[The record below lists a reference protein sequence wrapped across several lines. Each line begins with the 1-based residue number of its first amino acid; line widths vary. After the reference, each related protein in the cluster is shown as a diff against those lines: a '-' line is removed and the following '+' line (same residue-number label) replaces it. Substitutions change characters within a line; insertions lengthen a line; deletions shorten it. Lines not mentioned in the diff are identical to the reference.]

1 MARTRLA
8 VAPLRRRFDADIPA
22 ALPRVDALID
32 AERPV
37 DPVHCL
43 RPRLIEATAARFLA
57 LFPGEAMYAVKC
69 NPEPRVLRA
78 LWAGGVRVFDCASP
92 AEIQIVRQM
101 FGGAAEIRYM
111 HPVKARPAIRQA
123 YSQFQVR
130 DFSFDSVEE
139 LAKLREEARF
149 ERRQPKELGLHVRL
163 ALPKGSAVY
172 DLSGKFG
179 ATPEA
184 AARLL
189 AEARPHAT
197 RLGLCFHV
205 GSQTMDPA
213 AYTAAL
219 ALAKQV
225 IDASGVAVDVIDVG
239 GGFPVAYPDLTPPEL
254 EGYMAAIRAGV
265 AALGLPGIRVWGEP
279 GRALV
284 AQGVSVVVQVQH
296 RRGAELFI
304 NDGIYGSLSDA
315 GAPGFRFP
323 VRLVGRQSDAAPE
336 AFAFFGPT
344 CDSAD
349 RMKGPFLLPGDVRE
363 GDYIEIGQLGAY
375 GAALRT
381 NFNGFDRAHLVE
393 VGDAPLLATA
403 GYPAEAAPAVPAVLD
418 PAA

>member
-123 YSQFQVR
+123 YRQFQVR

-189 AEARPHAT
+189 AEACPHAT

-265 AALGLPGIRVWGEP
+265 AALGIPGIRVWGEP

-296 RRGAELFI
+296 RRGDELFI

-323 VRLVGRQSDAAPE
+323 VRLVGRQSDAAME

-349 RMKGPFLLPGDVRE
+349 RMEGPFLLPGDIGE

-381 NFNGFDRAHLVE
+381 NFNGFDRAQLVE
-393 VGDAPLLATA
+393 VGDAPLLATP
-403 GYPAEAAPAVPAVLD
+403 GYPAEPAPAVPAVLD